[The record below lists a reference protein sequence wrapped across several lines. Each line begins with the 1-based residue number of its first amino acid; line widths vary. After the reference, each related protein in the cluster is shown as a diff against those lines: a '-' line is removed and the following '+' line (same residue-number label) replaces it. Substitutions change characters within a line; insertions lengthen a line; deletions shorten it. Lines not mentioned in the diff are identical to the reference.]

1 MLKGNALQ
9 PVRRRRKRNM
19 FLPQI
24 LKDESL
30 VIYEV
35 IMALMILQV
44 TREFSFLIKGK
55 ERLCLCSPGEGR
67 QVSLCHNDMAK
78 HFISMILPMP
88 NTHLKK

>member
-35 IMALMILQV
+35 IMALMIL
-44 TREFSFLIKGK
+44 
-55 ERLCLCSPGEGR
+55 
-67 QVSLCHNDMAK
+67 
-78 HFISMILPMP
+78 
-88 NTHLKK
+88 